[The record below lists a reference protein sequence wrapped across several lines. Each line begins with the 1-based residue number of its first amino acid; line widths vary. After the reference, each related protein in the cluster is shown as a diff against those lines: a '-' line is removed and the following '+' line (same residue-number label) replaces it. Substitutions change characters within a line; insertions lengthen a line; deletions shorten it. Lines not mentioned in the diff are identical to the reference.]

1 MTQEDVIKL
10 LKPSMKTKEV
20 LDLIDEMLI
29 STIWTL
35 DDWALDSW
43 NDLTPEIIVGQIEF
57 IVSLEEE
64 TA

>member
-1 MTQEDVIKL
+1 MSIKQDVIEL

-29 STIWTL
+29 RSIWTL

-43 NDLTPEIIVGQIEF
+43 SDLTPEVIVGQIEF
-57 IVSLEEE
+57 IVNYEE